1 MARLQGAISFGTELW
16 KGKRLEPLASYW
28 GELTSSIPL
37 TQFLISLGV
46 VTGGTLLGFLF
57 EKLAL
62 KRIYHVVRRTRWNG
76 DDIIIYALRHVVTI
90 WFALASIY
98 FVVLRRNID
107 QTLAGLLKN
116 ILLIA
121 LLISIAMVLARIAA
135 GFIRLYFNSVQGL
148 PSSSLITN
156 VVRIIIGSVFGLII
170 LQSLGVAITPLLG
183 ALGVGGLAVALA
195 LQETLANLFAGIV
208 IILSRQLRPN
218 DFVRLSSGEQGYVED
233 ISWRNTT
240 IRSLPNNMII
250 VPNYLLS
257 SSIVTNYYQPEQQM
271 SVLINVGV
279 SYESDLEHVEEVTVD
294 VATKVMTEVEG
305 GIPEEEPFIRY
316 NNFGDFS
323 IDFTVIMQTNEVVNQ
338 YVITHEF
345 IKRLHKRYGE
355 EGIEIP
361 FPIWTV
367 KNTDG
372 ANGSGRGPW
381 SNEPAGRDGESD
393 AS

>member
-1 MARLQGAISFGTELW
+1 MESLM
-16 KGKRLEPLASYW
+16 SYW
-28 GELTSSIPL
+28 GELRSSIPL

-46 VTGGTLLGFLF
+46 IAGGTLVGFLF

-62 KRIYHVVRRTRWNG
+62 KRLYHAVARTRWNG
-76 DDIIIYALRHVVTI
+76 DDILVHSLRHVVTI

-98 FVVLRRNID
+98 FVILRRNID

-121 LLISIAMVLARIAA
+121 LLVSIAMVLARIAA
-135 GFIRLYFNSVQGL
+135 GFIRLYFHSVQGL

-156 VVRIIIGSVFGLII
+156 LARITIGVLFGLII
-170 LQSLGVAITPLLG
+170 LQSLGIRITPLLG

-208 IILSRQLRPN
+208 IILSRQLRPG
-218 DFVRLSSGEQGYVED
+218 DFVQLDSGDQGYVED
-233 ISWRNTT
+233 VTWRNTT
-240 IRSLPNNMII
+240 IRSLPNNMVI
-250 VPNYLLS
+250 VPNYKLS

-279 SYESDLEHVEEVTVD
+279 SYESDLEHVEEVTVE
-294 VATKVMTEVEG
+294 VATEVMTEVEG
-305 GIPEEEPFIRY
+305 GVPEEEPFIRY

-338 YVITHEF
+338 YVIKHEF
-345 IKRLHKRYGE
+345 IKRLHRRYGE

-361 FPIWTV
+361 FPIRTIQ
-367 KNTDG
+367 TMDG
-372 ANGSGRGPW
+372 ANGAGRESWAGGSSGRGDGK
-381 SNEPAGRDGESD
+381 NPA
-393 AS
+393 

>member
-1 MARLQGAISFGTELW
+1 MESLTG
-16 KGKRLEPLASYW
+16 YW

-46 VTGGTLLGFLF
+46 IAGGTLVGFIF
-57 EKLAL
+57 EKLVL
-62 KRIYHVVRRTRWNG
+62 KRLYHMVAKTRWNG
-76 DDIIIYALRHVVTI
+76 DDIMVRSLRHVVTI

-98 FVVLRRNID
+98 FVILRRNID

-121 LLISIAMVLARIAA
+121 LLISIAMVLARVGA
-135 GFIRLYFNSVQGL
+135 GFVRLYFNNVQGL

-156 VVRIIIGSVFGLII
+156 VVRIIIGVLFGLII
-170 LQSLGVAITPLLG
+170 LQSLGVQITPLLG

-208 IILSRQLRPN
+208 IILSKQLRPN
-218 DFVRLSSGEQGYVED
+218 DFVQLSSGEQGYVED

-250 VPNYLLS
+250 VPNAELS
-257 SSIVTNYYQPEQQM
+257 TTIITNYYQPEQQM
-271 SVLINVGV
+271 SVLVNVGV
-279 SYESDLEHVEEVTVD
+279 SYESDLEHVERVTVE
-294 VATKVMTEVEG
+294 VATSVMTEVEG

-323 IDFTVIMQTNEVVNQ
+323 IDFTVIMQTSEVVNQ
-338 YVITHEF
+338 YIITHEF
-345 IKRLHKRYGE
+345 IKRLHRRYGE
-355 EGIEIP
+355 EGIQIP
-361 FPIWTV
+361 FPIRTIQ
-367 KNTDG
+367 NMDG
-372 ANGSGRGPW
+372 TNGSKRESW
-381 SNEPAGRDGESD
+381 AGESSGHSD
-393 AS
+393 GKNPA